1 MNIQSIKKLVEQHDR
16 ESLELAETHL
26 LDELAPKI
34 EVEGADE
41 GEQLT
46 HVLAA
51 LWVQAYMHKHGGD
64 VMTAI
69 REYTKRVRTSI
80 S

>member
-1 MNIQSIKKLVEQHDR
+1 MNIQSIKKLVEQYDKDA
-16 ESLELAETHL
+16 LELAETQL
-26 LDELAPKI
+26 LDEIAPTI
-34 EVEGADE
+34 DVEGADE

-51 LWVQAYMHKHGGD
+51 LWVQAHMRTHD
-64 VMTAI
+64 VELMTAI
-69 REYTKRVRTSI
+69 REYSKRVRTSI

>member
-1 MNIQSIKKLVEQHDR
+1 MNMQSIKKLVEKYSVD
-16 ESLELAETHL
+16 ELVQAETAM
-26 LDELAPKI
+26 LDERAPTI
-34 EVEGADE
+34 DVEGADE

-51 LWVQAYMHKHGGD
+51 IWVHAYTRTHD
-64 VMTAI
+64 VEVMTAI
-69 REYTKRVRTSI
+69 REYGKRVRTSL